1 MATQLPQICL
11 FNSRRHVSELRSI
24 TSLPWKTS
32 ARADKS
38 PILKAFDIN
47 WKALGWLSHPTCVS
61 QDVGSSATL
70 GLLGACST
78 TVVIGLLCRSNQL
91 QSQHPVVRGLGSDV
105 LPLEIKKI
113 WEHRARQ
120 ENPGR
125 PGGTL
130 PEGLFLNNAPLTGG
144 QYRSEGYEK
153 IQVTPQ
159 NFTRMRSWTLC
170 RNWPVWRGW
179 SSMDLKHGLKHPG
192 DTESSQSCA
201 SRWNSSRKWFWEGW
215 GTVLPR
221 MCQADSSTFFWLPIS
236 PHAPVALV
244 ANCTEP
250 LMQTHGRMLRTL
262 LLWLSL
268 PFSGSP
274 GWFASAPQSDSR
286 CWYGTDTAS
295 LSVLPL
301 GLATYLLSDFLLQGS
316 WEGLYL
322 GLSSFLQM
330 IEGR

>member
-1 MATQLPQICL
+1 MATQLLQICL
-11 FNSRRHVSELRSI
+11 FNRRRHVSELRSI

-91 QSQHPVVRGLGSDV
+91 QSQHPVVHGLGSDV
-105 LPLEIKKI
+105 LPHEIQKI

-144 QYRSEGYEK
+144 QYRSEG
-153 IQVTPQ
+153 
-159 NFTRMRSWTLC
+159 
-170 RNWPVWRGW
+170 
-179 SSMDLKHGLKHPG
+179 
-192 DTESSQSCA
+192 
-201 SRWNSSRKWFWEGW
+201 
-215 GTVLPR
+215 
-221 MCQADSSTFFWLPIS
+221 
-236 PHAPVALV
+236 
-244 ANCTEP
+244 
-250 LMQTHGRMLRTL
+250 
-262 LLWLSL
+262 
-268 PFSGSP
+268 
-274 GWFASAPQSDSR
+274 
-286 CWYGTDTAS
+286 
-295 LSVLPL
+295 
-301 GLATYLLSDFLLQGS
+301 
-316 WEGLYL
+316 
-322 GLSSFLQM
+322 
-330 IEGR
+330 